1 MLNIRVCS
9 VYVCNVMLCHL
20 CNLHVYNSGAIEMS
34 ECNLRVSREDFLL
47 AIEQTT
53 PSLSSEEIDRYE
65 QVRLHFS
72 TQGKSKTSGNSEEE
86 INGSGDYIKQ
96 EPPSNING
104 SGTGGY
110 ELNNGNENIT
120 LTDGSTR
127 VKTFNNVQST
137 PTHYGSSK
145 RKSRKKKS

>member
-1 MLNIRVCS
+1 
-9 VYVCNVMLCHL
+9 
-20 CNLHVYNSGAIEMS
+20 MS
-34 ECNLRVSREDFLL
+34 ECILRVSRADFLL

-96 EPPSNING
+96 EPPSNINCI
-104 SGTGGY
+104 GTGGY

-137 PTHYGSSK
+137 RTHNGSSK